1 LKRGDRV
8 NERKF
13 QLIYIP
19 NTLLIVFA
27 LFLMLFSFDMFGEA
41 ELSIGEQIIGFLIHS
56 IPSALVI
63 LVWLIARKK
72 PLIGAI
78 ICVIVYVLFTIFF
91 NTYREV
97 ITFMLISFP
106 ILLTGV
112 LYLVVHMRKKLKKDT

>member
-1 LKRGDRV
+1 M

-13 QLIYIP
+13 KLIYIP

-27 LFLMLFSFDMFGEA
+27 IFLMLFSFDTFNEPDLMLGEKI
-41 ELSIGEQIIGFLIHS
+41 LGFLMHS

-97 ITFMLISFP
+97 ITFLLISFP

-112 LYLVVHMRKKLKKDT
+112 LYLIVHMRQKIKKNI

>member
-1 LKRGDRV
+1 MKRGDRV

-13 QLIYIP
+13 KLIYIP

-27 LFLMLFSFDMFGEA
+27 LFLMLFSFDIFGET

-97 ITFMLISFP
+97 ITFMLIFFP

-112 LYLVVHMRKKLKKDT
+112 LYLVVHMRQKLKKNI

>member
-1 LKRGDRV
+1 
-8 NERKF
+8 
-13 QLIYIP
+13 
-19 NTLLIVFA
+19 
-27 LFLMLFSFDMFGEA
+27 MLFSFDIFGET

-97 ITFMLISFP
+97 ITFMLIFFP

-112 LYLVVHMRKKLKKDT
+112 LYLVVHMRQKLKKNI

>member
-1 LKRGDRV
+1 MKRGDRV